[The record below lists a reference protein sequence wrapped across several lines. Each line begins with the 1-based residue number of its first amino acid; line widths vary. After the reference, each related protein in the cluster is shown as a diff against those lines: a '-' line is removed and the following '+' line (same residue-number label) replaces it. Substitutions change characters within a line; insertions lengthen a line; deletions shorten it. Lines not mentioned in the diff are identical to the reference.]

1 MAQEQEMCHDV
12 EKLWKWNIP
21 VKQIDWISSLSSMK
35 AILSWPRPI
44 VYFPALTPSKVSIS
58 VWSTH
63 YTWQKKR
70 YVSPLLSKVG
80 QLGSSVHFRVG
91 WWDRAIRQLAIT
103 DFAEPDNTTC
113 TRKTTYARREVHI
126 NAKDTN
132 ILGIVVKVASST
144 GSSHN
149 YVWLDGMKDCFVRL
163 FKKMI
168 PPFWEV
174 LRSKFYLRSAIFN
187 FRWTDCCWFWHS
199 VRPLHARR
207 CRQHIVPWYSL

>member
-1 MAQEQEMCHDV
+1 
-12 EKLWKWNIP
+12 
-21 VKQIDWISSLSSMK
+21 
-35 AILSWPRPI
+35 
-44 VYFPALTPSKVSIS
+44 
-58 VWSTH
+58 
-63 YTWQKKR
+63 
-70 YVSPLLSKVG
+70 LLSKVG

>member
-1 MAQEQEMCHDV
+1 
-12 EKLWKWNIP
+12 
-21 VKQIDWISSLSSMK
+21 
-35 AILSWPRPI
+35 
-44 VYFPALTPSKVSIS
+44 
-58 VWSTH
+58 
-63 YTWQKKR
+63 
-70 YVSPLLSKVG
+70 LLSKVG

-168 PPFWEV
+168 PPF
-174 LRSKFYLRSAIFN
+174 LRGFKVKILFTLSDFQLPMNWLLLILAQ
-187 FRWTDCCWFWHS
+187 
-199 VRPLHARR
+199 RPTFTRTAL
-207 CRQHIVPWYSL
+207 